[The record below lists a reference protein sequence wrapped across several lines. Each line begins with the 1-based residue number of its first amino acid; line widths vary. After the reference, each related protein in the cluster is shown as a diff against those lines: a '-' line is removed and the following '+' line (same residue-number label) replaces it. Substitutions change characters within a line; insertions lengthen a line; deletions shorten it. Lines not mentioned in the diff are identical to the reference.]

1 MESDPDTDV
10 DVDVDADADVVPDAA
25 TDADVS
31 LSLPKD
37 VFDHLE
43 NTTRSERRVKHGQTM
58 NAIDADI
65 DLQSE
70 LPSAEYSRDEKLR
83 DKSPEMSGP
92 TMEPP
97 AHHELDSCDYCG
109 RTHKATIGQGVAERG
124 TSVLTNESDEEYLC
138 EFCFAQVVSQRV
150 GYGLLESY
158 ILVDSTE
165 NCGNAPW
172 RVTQHLGRD
181 DVDIIYPIAKE
192 LLVQWQT
199 KTAHDK
205 KGNTSLLDDSDKA
218 LVELISS
225 VNHINAVLTAA

>member
-1 MESDPDTDV
+1 METDV
-10 DVDVDADADVVPDAA
+10 DPDAA
-25 TDADVS
+25 TDAEVS
-31 LSLPKD
+31 LSLPGD

-43 NTTRSERRVKHGQTM
+43 STTKSERRVKSGQTM

-65 DLQSE
+65 DLQST
-70 LPSAEYSRDEKLR
+70 LPSAEYSRDNELGDR
-83 DKSPEMSGP
+83 PPEMTGP

-109 RTHKATIGQGVAERG
+109 RTHEASIGQGVAERG
-124 TSVLTNESDEEYLC
+124 TSVLTNEYDEEYLC

-165 NCGNAPW
+165 DCGNAPW

-181 DVDIIYPIAKE
+181 DVDVIYPIAEE

-199 KTAHDK
+199 KTAHDRK
-205 KGNTSLLDDSDKA
+205 DNTSLLDESDKA

-225 VNHINAVLTAA
+225 VNHIDAVLTKA